1 MKKIFV
7 KHHLGLGDS
16 IAHNGMIRKIFE
28 DNEPCEIYCSA
39 KPNFHHNISFMYR
52 DNPNIKVLKMDDNE
66 TNRHLENFKYD
77 QVISS
82 HFDSGSDFSY
92 EKFGDDAFYLK
103 VGMDPNIKRTHFY
116 IERDYNREM
125 ELFKK
130 LTSDIGSEDY
140 IFVHEKSNEN
150 IFVSREKINSSL
162 PIISP
167 TFEHKI
173 FDLLTVVERAKEVH
187 VISSCFLSFFMSKKF
202 NEKTYAHM
210 YADIGRTCMS
220 EMVKNNGIDVIL

>member
-103 VGMDPNIKRTHFY
+103 SRATPMHGLGLLLEKELINQLKQ
-116 IERDYNREM
+116 RDQE
-125 ELFKK
+125 F
-130 LTSDIGSEDY
+130 
-140 IFVHEKSNEN
+140 
-150 IFVSREKINSSL
+150 
-162 PIISP
+162 P
-167 TFEHKI
+167 
-173 FDLLTVVERAKEVH
+173 
-187 VISSCFLSFFMSKKF
+187 
-202 NEKTYAHM
+202 
-210 YADIGRTCMS
+210 
-220 EMVKNNGIDVIL
+220 VKQ